1 VRLRRLLL
9 GGFVAFALLGAAVA
23 GVWSL
28 GGEAWLARR
37 ALESALGRPVEID
50 GGVEVALGAA
60 PTLRLAGLRV
70 ANPGWATAPSFLQ
83 VERAEVQIA
92 LGPLLRQVVLLPR
105 VACTGCGS
113 TSRPRRRAGATG
125 SSNARHDLERRSASP
140 WLGSCRSTA

>member
-60 PTLRLAGLRV
+60 PTLRLAGL
-70 ANPGWATAPSFLQ
+70 
-83 VERAEVQIA
+83 A
-92 LGPLLRQVVLLPR
+92 LGRSPRYGWVSEPVL
-105 VACTGCGS
+105 
-113 TSRPRRRAGATG
+113 
-125 SSNARHDLERRSASP
+125 E
-140 WLGSCRSTA
+140 